1 MSQFIK
7 QLFGPLGAGAGALL
21 LTSANLASY
30 IAGLIRDLV
39 LAHTLGASADTDA
52 FFAGF
57 LIPDFLFNFL
67 VLGFVSGA
75 LLPVFLNTEK
85 DSKQHAEAVF
95 QSFLTLVIIVTTFF
109 AITAFVCAPFLIKHF
124 FAELPSG
131 LSRPSAEL
139 AQILTVTRILLLSPI
154 LFGVSN
160 SLGMILLAKR
170 RFLSMAISPI
180 LYNVGII
187 LGLVFF
193 GSTYG
198 IMAAAWGAV
207 AGATMHLLSRALDFP
222 STHISLRLRTTFSP
236 ELLTII
242 RLGIP
247 KTLGL
252 VAFQLVLVTFAV
264 IATKTE
270 TGGLAA
276 WNYARNVQS
285 LPVSL
290 FGIAFATAALPF
302 LSAFEVQK
310 NMVGFHHRLQKST
323 LQILFFALPAA
334 IGLMLVAH
342 ETVDALFVRG
352 AFGERAAMLTTGVL
366 FWISLSIPFESL
378 THLFSRAFLA
388 NKNTLLPALGKVLFL
403 AVAASA
409 AYLLTPIFGIAA
421 FGIAFSLAAFAEIVL
436 LLLVFWQRYSLQIT
450 RGFLSSLAKIIAA
463 TALLAIIV
471 SAVLQFGES
480 LNAFG
485 RLGGAITFGA
495 IAYFGAVL
503 AMKIPEIEEIF
514 LFRKKPITPPKDEAY
529 E

>member
-1 MSQFIK
+1 M
-7 QLFGPLGAGAGALL
+7 GAGAGALL
-21 LTSANLASY
+21 LTVANLASY

-75 LLPVFLNTEK
+75 LLPVFLNTEAA
-85 DSKQHAEAVF
+85 SKPKAEQVF
-95 QSFLTLVIIVTTFF
+95 QGFLTVVILVTTFF
-109 AITAFVCAPFLIKHF
+109 SACAFVLAPMLISLF
-124 FAELPSG
+124 FGELPDG
-131 LSRPSAEL
+131 TPRPPDEL
-139 AQILTVTRILLLSPI
+139 TKILEVTRILLLSPI
-154 LFGVSN
+154 LFGISN

-170 RFLSMAISPI
+170 RFLSMAVSPV

-193 GSTYG
+193 GKEYG
-198 IMAAAWGAV
+198 IHAAAWGAV
-207 AGATMHLLSRALDFP
+207 GGATMHLLSRALDFP
-222 STHISLRLRTTFSP
+222 ATQVAIRLRLAFSQ

-247 KTLGL
+247 KTIGL

-264 IATKTE
+264 LATKTE

-302 LSAFEVQK
+302 LSGFEVKK
-310 NMVGFHHRLQKST
+310 NLHGFQHRLQKSAI
-323 LQILFFALPAA
+323 QILFFAVPAA
-334 IGLMLVAH
+334 IGLMLVAS
-342 ETVDALFVRG
+342 ETVHVLFVRG
-352 AFGERAAMLTTGVL
+352 AFGERATLLTTAVL
-366 FWISLSIPFESL
+366 MWVSLAIPFESL

-388 NKNTLLPALGKVLFL
+388 NKNTLLPAIGKGLFL
-403 AVAASA
+403 GVAASS
-409 AYLLTPIFGIAA
+409 AYFLTPLVGIAA
-421 FGIAFSLAAFAEIVL
+421 FGIAFSAAAFAEIVL
-436 LLLVFWQRYSLQIT
+436 LVVVFWQMYSLGLT
-450 RGFLSSLAKIIAA
+450 RDFGRSFAKIILA
-463 TALLAIIV
+463 TCLLAAGV
-471 SAVLQFGES
+471 SGFLAIGTE

-485 RLGGAITFGA
+485 RLGGGIALGA
-495 IAYFGAVL
+495 GIYLVAVL
-503 AMKIPEIEEIF
+503 MMKIPEIEEVF
-514 LFRKKPITPPKDEAY
+514 LFRKASNSGSN
-529 E
+529 